1 MGKLHL
7 SLAIVALVS
16 VSGCASVA
24 TSGITGLGYSLAQE
38 RTVGGAIDDV
48 TIGTKI
54 NSYFLRE
61 NQGKLF
67 KHVAVEVLEG
77 RVLLTGAVDTADDRV
92 DAVRISWQAKGV
104 KEVINEIQIN
114 DKSGIKDYA
123 RDIWITTQVKAKLFL
138 NAEIKSINYSVD
150 TVNGV
155 SYIMGIAQDRVELNK
170 VNRVSSMVKG
180 VKKVV
185 SHVRIKEQL

>member
-7 SLAIVALVS
+7 SLAIVALVGL
-16 VSGCASVA
+16 SGCASVA

-92 DAVRISWQAKGV
+92 EAVRLSWQAKGV